1 MPSQLTGFLVNTT
14 TPSVSSTFDLN
25 NKVTL
30 SFGSSTQDPLS
41 SRPPKNICTFGRL
54 VVELDNAA
62 GVSQVEAYL
71 TFDAA
76 GDHLAA
82 GPFVTTTFM
91 DALSTTTPAKR
102 SVAFGMDQ
110 WVAVWPSDADGHP
123 TLYLFLKQTGGAPG
137 FGTDI
142 TVTKAYLY
150 WRQLAE
156 AM

>member
-1 MPSQLTGFLVNTT
+1 MPSQITGFLVNTT
-14 TPSVSSTFDLN
+14 TSSVSSTFDLF

-54 VVELDNAA
+54 VVELDSAA
-62 GVSQVEAYL
+62 GVTQIDAYL

-91 DALSTTTPAKR
+91 DSLSTTDKR

-123 TLYLFLKQTGGAPG
+123 TLYLFLKATGGSNV
-137 FGTDI
+137 

-150 WRQLAE
+150 WRQLPE

>member
-1 MPSQLTGFLVNTT
+1 MPSQITGFLVNVATQAVTT
-14 TPSVSSTFDLN
+14 TFALG
-25 NKVTL
+25 NKITM

-54 VVELDNAA
+54 VVELTGA
-62 GVSQVEAYL
+62 GSVTQVDCFL
-71 TFDAA
+71 TWDAE

-82 GPFVTTTFM
+82 GPFSSTSKVA
-91 DALSTTTPAKR
+91 ALSATSSGAVIE
-102 SVAFGMDQ
+102 SFAFGLDQ
-110 WVAVWPSDADGHP
+110 WTPVWPSDGTHP
-123 TLYLFLKQTGGAPG
+123 TLYLHVKTTGAGA
-137 FGTDI
+137 